1 MLQGEL
7 VDWFGYN
14 ITLQGLKHDSND
26 VKQMIGQLIAYITRD
41 KSTTLDVSV
50 CKIMVPAL
58 VMGTKE
64 KNTLVKTN
72 AELALIYLLQ
82 LRKGESRFK
91 VGFLCSDYSALNIEE
106 KKHFHLQVQKFTNT
120 RIKMN
125 GFFF

>member
-91 VGFLCSDYSALNIEE
+91 VVFFTLR
-106 KKHFHLQVQKFTNT
+106 LQCIVYWRKNT
-120 RIKMN
+120 FICKSKN
-125 GFFF
+125 LQIQE

>member
-1 MLQGEL
+1 
-7 VDWFGYN
+7 
-14 ITLQGLKHDSND
+14 
-26 VKQMIGQLIAYITRD
+26 MIGQLIAYITRD

-91 VGFLCSDYSALNIEE
+91 VGFFTLR
-106 KKHFHLQVQKFTNT
+106 LQCIVY
-120 RIKMN
+120 
-125 GFFF
+125 